1 MGLDRISKWKM
12 AQGGVHHAPVG
23 YTQLVLMNAGPN
35 PEGFFGYLASEPA
48 EPMRKLAPARR
59 GETA

>member
-12 AQGGVHHAPVG
+12 AQGGVYHALVG
-23 YTQLVLMNAGPN
+23 YAQLALMKAGPN
-35 PEGFFGYLASEPA
+35 PGGFFGYFASELA